1 MFIRTNC
8 DRKLQF
14 SGILAESLNP
24 RVGLGVILGSSIHS
38 FTRTNG
44 TIKNNPIVP
53 EKEWNAKN
61 TFLKI
66 LEQNG
71 KEWNGTD
78 ISLKERVKSGTC
90 SYYQERILS

>member
-14 SGILAESLNP
+14 SGILAEPLNP

-53 EKEWNAKN
+53 EKEWN
-61 TFLKI
+61 
-66 LEQNG
+66 
-71 KEWNGTD
+71 GTD

>member
-1 MFIRTNC
+1 MYCYKKNEHEKQCSNIHAAI
-8 DRKLQF
+8 K
-14 SGILAESLNP
+14 I
-24 RVGLGVILGSSIHS
+24 GLGVILDSSIHS